1 MAGDLNNGWIKVDK
15 HKRYDESEEEESN
28 DEIRLYES
36 GWKERYYQA
45 KFGMS
50 ETNVEFRRKV
60 AWAYAEGLC
69 WVLKYYYQ
77 VQKKSWK

>member
-1 MAGDLNNGWIKVDK
+1 MDASD
-15 HKRYDESEEEESN
+15 SEEEPEPV
-28 DEIRLYES
+28 DEIRLYET

-45 KFGMS
+45 KFEVS
-50 ETNVEFRRKV
+50 ESDAEFRNKV

-77 VQKKSWK
+77 VFL